1 MKFFNSIFPGYT
13 SHFDERVQLQYEY
26 EVLHEALERTEEAC
40 HEVEEAIHHL
50 EEDNKKLMQIIQSRQ
65 AEQQ

>member
-1 MKFFNSIFPGYT
+1 MKFFNRIFPDCIPKA
-13 SHFDERVQLQYEY
+13 DERVQLQYEY
-26 EVLHEALERTEEAC
+26 DVLHEALERTEEAC

-50 EEDNKKLMQIIQSRQ
+50 KRDNQKLMQIIQSRQ